1 MRASFENNH
10 SINRLGFLFTPDLSL
25 ASSRASIV
33 ATINSDMITALQ
45 LEKNVRLA
53 LLAKGVDPNKVS
65 PGELKD
71 IKNPCWTI
79 WLKNPF

>member
-1 MRASFENNH
+1 MKIITVLIA
-10 SINRLGFLFTPDLSL
+10 LGFLFTPDLSL

-53 LLAKGVDPNKVS
+53 LLEKEKKNNKVINL
-65 PGELKD
+65 EIKD
-71 IKNPCWTI
+71 IK
-79 WLKNPF
+79 K

>member
-1 MRASFENNH
+1 MKIITVLIA
-10 SINRLGFLFTPDLSL
+10 LGFLFTPDLSL

-53 LLAKGVDPNKVS
+53 LHSKKV
-65 PGELKD
+65 
-71 IKNPCWTI
+71 
-79 WLKNPF
+79 